1 MNIDNISKRNDAESV
16 KHKQV
21 ACRDKSKYKC
31 ACGKVYDSR
40 SSLTRHID
48 SLSMSYTCPHCS
60 KVCVSS
66 KGFNQHLD
74 SKVCKDI
81 SSFSKRNDDES
92 DKHKRVDC
100 KYKNKFKCA
109 CGIVYDHEG
118 SLNSH
123 IESKTITYT
132 CPHCSKVIY
141 TSKGFKRHLD
151 SRVCRKDTSDDDND
165 DDDDDDDDDI
175 EVWVFVNDCSSSS
188 DSSSRKS
195 QSRPPSTPSNARGSV
210 IIVSLD

>member
-60 KVCVSS
+60 KVFVSS

-74 SKVCKDI
+74 SKVCRK
-81 SSFSKRNDDES
+81 
-92 DKHKRVDC
+92 
-100 KYKNKFKCA
+100 
-109 CGIVYDHEG
+109 GI
-118 SLNSH
+118 
-123 IESKTITYT
+123 
-132 CPHCSKVIY
+132 
-141 TSKGFKRHLD
+141 
-151 SRVCRKDTSDDDND
+151 SDDDNEL
-165 DDDDDDDDDI
+165 I
-175 EVWVFVNDCSSSS
+175 LGNKVSSKSS
-188 DSSSRKS
+188 LNDSSHKSQSKS
-195 QSRPPSTPSNARGSV
+195 QSRPQSVPSNEKGIV
-210 IIVSLD
+210 IISLYNKIKLSLS